1 MTTTHPRLPAST
13 VYLWTEAVSGFLFT
27 LMGTVFSVYFIVEA
41 GLGPFRLL
49 ILGTVL
55 EGTVLLSEVPT
66 GVVADTVSRRL
77 SIQIG
82 FALTGVGYVITGA
95 FASFPFLVLGQALW
109 GVGAAFASG
118 AQEAWITDEVG
129 EEAAAKLYVRGA
141 QRWQLGALAGIPAA
155 VGIGA
160 LGLGLPFVASGVG
173 FLLLTVFLVVRMPE
187 DHFHRAAPGERARLR
202 ETFRG
207 SVRAVRRSHVLL
219 LVFAVAILHG
229 AATEGFDRLWTL
241 HLLEGTSFPET
252 DRVGLVVWF
261 GVIEA
266 VGLLLALAGA
276 EVLKRRADLADRA
289 EATKILAG
297 IDVLLVASV
306 VAFGLLHGFWLALAA
321 FWVVSLLREVRGPV
335 FTAWL
340 NRGLEPATRATV
352 NSMAGQMDAIG
363 QIAGGPLIG
372 WAAVAWGVPVAIVIA
387 GVLRAPSLSLY
398 ARVIRRPLPPPVPVE
413 VGTPEVTGMPHP
425 E

>member
-1 MTTTHPRLPAST
+1 MTADRRKLPAVSI
-13 VYLWTEAVSGFLFT
+13 YLWTEAVSGFLFT
-27 LMGTVFSVYFIVEA
+27 LMGTVFSIYLIVEA

-66 GVVADTVSRRL
+66 GVLADTVSRRL

-82 FALTGVGYVITGA
+82 FALTGVGYVLTGA
-95 FASFPFLVLGQALW
+95 VTSFPWLVLGQALW
-109 GVGAAFASG
+109 GIGAAFTSG
-118 AQEAWITDEVG
+118 AQQAWITDEVG
-129 EEAAAKLYVRGA
+129 EEAAATLYVRGA

-155 VGIGA
+155 VGLGA
-160 LGLGLPFVASGVG
+160 LGLGLPFVVSGVG
-173 FLLLTVFLVVRMPE
+173 FVVLTAFLVWKMPE
-187 DHFHRAAPGERARLR
+187 EHFHRAAQGGRAKLR
-202 ETFRG
+202 DTFRG
-207 SVRAVRRSHVLL
+207 SVRAVRRSHFLL

-241 HLLEGTSFPET
+241 HLLRGTSFPET
-252 DRVGLVVWF
+252 GRLGLVAWF

-266 VGLLLALAGA
+266 VGLALALAGA

-289 EATKILAG
+289 EATKVLAG
-297 IDVLLVASV
+297 IDVLLLAAV

-321 FWVVSLLREVRGPV
+321 FWIVSLLREVREPV

-352 NSMAGQMDAIG
+352 NSMAGQMDAVG

-387 GVLRAPSLSLY
+387 GALRIPSLSLY
-398 ARVIRRPLPPPVPVE
+398 ARVIRRPLPPPVPLE
-413 VGTPEVTGMPHP
+413 GGTPQVTGMPHP